1 MHIDLHTHS
10 NVSDGTDTP
19 TRLVLNARAA
29 GLATVA
35 LTDHD
40 TLTVFRRRVRPGA
53 A

>member
-40 TLTVFRRRVRPGA
+40 RENIRRLRSLGYVH
-53 A
+53 